1 MTRVTGETI
10 TDDQIR
16 WLRERTG
23 WKGRAADDQHTIALA
38 LSTPKW
44 MNYNAHKRDQARVK
58 CAKMFNARRGS
69 IPNIFD
75 DLFPGKAK

>member
-1 MTRVTGETI
+1 MKVTAETI

-44 MNYNAHKRDQARVK
+44 MNYDAHKREQARAK
-58 CAKMFNARRGS
+58 CAEMLNARDEG

-75 DLFPGKAK
+75 DLFPEEHK

>member
-1 MTRVTGETI
+1 MKVTGETI

-16 WLRERTG
+16 RLREHTG

-44 MNYNAHKRDQARVK
+44 MNYDAHAREQARAK
-58 CAKMFNARRGS
+58 CAEMLNARNEG
-69 IPNIFD
+69 IPDIFD
-75 DLFPGKAK
+75 DLFAGKAK